1 MAKNTKKE
9 PVVVEGITLQEVAV
23 EMNDVMQYGMDGDTG
38 KLVRPEEQIDVDQ
51 DEEALMEDIL
61 KNAEAD
67 LRPEDE
73 EAFSED
79 AWNWFLDNG
88 ITPGGEEEP
97 EEAPAPKAKAPAK
110 GKAAPEKPAAKAP
123 AKGAEK
129 PAAKAKAED
138 GEKKPGI
145 KKAMVPGG
153 NEAKAIELAK
163 EGCNLEDFI
172 AEFTAIYAASGNND
186 KEYAAKRA
194 KIYYKIGYQ
203 RAGLELPDADT
214 KAPAKGKA
222 PAKAA
227 VFLLAAK
234 GRGRQRDP
242 EPVEEPE
249 VDDAPAEKPRRG
261 RR

>member
-110 GKAAPEKPAAKAP
+110 GKA
-123 AKGAEK
+123 
-129 PAAKAKAED
+129 
-138 GEKKPGI
+138 
-145 KKAMVPGG
+145 
-153 NEAKAIELAK
+153 
-163 EGCNLEDFI
+163 
-172 AEFTAIYAASGNND
+172 
-186 KEYAAKRA
+186 
-194 KIYYKIGYQ
+194 
-203 RAGLELPDADT
+203 
-214 KAPAKGKA
+214 

-227 VFLLAAK
+227 APAPAAK

>member
-9 PVVVEGITLQEVAV
+9 PVVVEGITLQEVAA
-23 EMNDVMQYGMDGDTG
+23 EMNDVMQYGMNAVTAV
-38 KLVRPEEQIDVDQ
+38 LERPEEQIDVDQ

-88 ITPGGEEEP
+88 ITPGGEEELEAEP
-97 EEAPAPKAKAPAK
+97 EAPAKPANKNKEKTAAAPAKAEKAPAK
-110 GKAAPEKPAAKAP
+110 PASKPAKAA
-123 AKGAEK
+123 
-129 PAAKAKAED
+129 D

-172 AEFTAIYAASGNND
+172 EEYTAIYAASGNND

-227 VFLLAAK
+227 APAPAPK

-249 VDDAPAEKPRRG
+249 DDVPAEKPRRG